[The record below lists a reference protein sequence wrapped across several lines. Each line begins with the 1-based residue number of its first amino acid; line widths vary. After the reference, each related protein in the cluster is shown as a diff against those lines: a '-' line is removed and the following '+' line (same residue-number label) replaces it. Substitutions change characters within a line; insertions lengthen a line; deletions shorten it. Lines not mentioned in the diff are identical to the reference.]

1 MRMIDV
7 EFSYWPFLLRNNEI
21 ETGEKGSD
29 KAKHADQVSVA
40 TTNIN
45 PELLRH

>member
-1 MRMIDV
+1 MIDV

-21 ETGEKGSD
+21 ETGKKGSG
-29 KAKHADQVSVA
+29 KAKYADHAFVT

>member
-7 EFSYWPFLLRNNEI
+7 EISYWPFLLHNNEI
-21 ETGEKGSD
+21 GSGKKGSG
-29 KAKHADQVSVA
+29 KAKYADHAFVA
-40 TTNIN
+40 ATNIN